1 MGIKIFP
8 GRNMHLSEYY
18 PDTSLCSFMSPA
30 ELECH
35 SISVTSSDDHMTP
48 QEHPEQ
54 GRFSKDERAF
64 LSTHLPAYQALCHQL
79 AGKATGPK
87 GKGSIKGLKKD
98 WVLKNVFP
106 TFVKE
111 FSSDQ
116 IGGPQ
121 LQSLQAVSC
130 LLRYIHSCC

>member
-1 MGIKIFP
+1 
-8 GRNMHLSEYY
+8 MHLSEYY
-18 PDTSLCSFMSPA
+18 PNTSLSSFMSP
-30 ELECH
+30 
-35 SISVTSSDDHMTP
+35 TSSDDRMTP
-48 QEHPEQ
+48 QERPEQ

-79 AGKATGPK
+79 AGRE
-87 GKGSIKGLKKD
+87 GSIKGLKKD

-130 LLRYIHSCC
+130 LLRYILVADDGC